1 MPIKV
6 DYKAIRLNESLIK
19 SQSKSMIRA
28 LKSMIRALKGRN
40 KATGRGEDIL
50 VENNYG
56 LVLISLTSG

>member
-40 KATGRGEDIL
+40 KATERGEDIL
-50 VENNYG
+50 VENYYG
-56 LVLISLTSG
+56 LMLISLTSG